1 MSIRAFYGFDGVG
14 QGVQGSSGDAATAP
28 VNGVGITATRN
39 QPLTVK
45 LHNPTAPQYNAAG
58 VTGLEQHKVG
68 KAGERRNALVLYRY
82 SYAISFTAGTTVNLL
97 ENFEG
102 RTNKP
107 WHSVVGFTW
116 SDFSAQ
122 EPTVAYWLA
131 RASRGN
137 SYFNLIQRRNYGA
150 LTINNVDFPIE
161 RNREYY
167 IEVEMFCD
175 TVVPG
180 RSSNPTSCR
189 VWIDGQVVGEWIGSF
204 GSYSTT
210 TSTQMGLEVGFVAH
224 PSNPIAMYMGIADV
238 YVADGEGEAPYNQRL
253 GAQKVS
259 FKKPVAIVEGDW
271 IPTGTDNPLTAI
283 SDGLDSTG
291 LKSPKGE
298 TTGSVQMNLGL
309 SSASIVNGIQVYGR
323 GDRGPGAQ
331 RFITASIEDSN
342 SQPIGQSKRVSLSPS
357 LGDTVLADYLPS
369 KTLDMA
375 ALIGNRL
382 ANITVDFKVE

>member
-82 SYAISFTAGTTVNLL
+82 SYAISFTAGATVNLL
-97 ENFEG
+97 EKFEG

-107 WHSVVGFTW
+107 WRSVVGFTW

-210 TSTQMGLEVGFVAH
+210 TSTPMGLEVGFVAH

-238 YVADGEGEAPYNQRL
+238 YVVDGEGEAPYNDRM
-253 GAQKVS
+253 GPQKAR
-259 FKKPVAIVEGDW
+259 FIPVGEVTPELW
-271 IPTGTDNPLTAI
+271 
-283 SDGLDSTG
+283 
-291 LKSPKGE
+291 E
-298 TTGSVQMNLGL
+298 TTGAEDAQAALSDPSDATYIQSPLTEKASGVLLFDLGL
-309 SSASIVNGIQVYGR
+309 NSKSVLNGVQVYGR
-323 GDRGPGAQ
+323 GSRGNGAQ
-331 RFITASIEDSN
+331 RPIASSLRVG
-342 SQPIGQSKRVSLSPS
+342 SQFVRPNTNNFGPAPTDALLTSYMP
-357 LGDTVLADYLPS
+357 D
-369 KTLDMA
+369 KTSDMA
-375 ALIGNRL
+375 VLQGSALSTL
-382 ANITVDFKVE
+382 EVKVEA